1 MPKALWDRLRGARG
15 IEYLALLALAA
26 LLALIL
32 LRSGGG
38 HNPEKTDLES
48 RLERIL
54 SGIDGAGSVQVMVT
68 EDGGGNI
75 TGALVVAEE
84 LEDATAYLN
93 LLNAVTTLL
102 DVESGQV
109 EIIGRA
115 GCFGGWQ

>member
-26 LLALIL
+26 L
-32 LRSGGG
+32 
-38 HNPEKTDLES
+38 LES